1 VNILLSFGVVLLA
14 GLLAAKV
21 LRRARFP
28 SVTAYLLL
36 GILIGPGVLNLIPE
50 QVVNAS
56 GLVSNIVLG
65 IIAFGLG
72 QNFSR
77 QNFSKIG
84 KSIIL
89 ISLLEATGAWASV
102 FLASFLLLKQPLH
115 LSLLFGAIASATA
128 PAATVMIIREFRAR
142 GVFTNTLLGV
152 VALDDAWCL
161 IIFSVSLAL
170 ARTLQRPVTE
180 AFLLQKVLVSALL
193 EIGGAFACG
202 AAIATAVAYLSRYAK
217 TEADVLIYTLGF
229 VLLNTG
235 IALYLGFPV
244 LLANIFLGAVLVN
257 IRRENTR
264 FFEVFKRIDSPL
276 YLLFFVLAG
285 AHLEIGLLQ
294 TIGLIGVAYFGFRVA
309 GKLLGASLGG
319 YLSGA
324 PRRVRKYLG
333 FGLIPQAGVALGL
346 ALIAK
351 VEFYPMGGIIF
362 TTIMITT
369 IIYEVVGP
377 FFTKFAL
384 GRAGEIQAK
393 PLPNSAQ

>member
-1 VNILLSFGVVLLA
+1 
-14 GLLAAKV
+14 
-21 LRRARFP
+21 
-28 SVTAYLLL
+28 
-36 GILIGPGVLNLIPE
+36 
-50 QVVNAS
+50 
-56 GLVSNIVLG
+56 
-65 IIAFGLG
+65 
-72 QNFSR
+72 
-77 QNFSKIG
+77 
-84 KSIIL
+84 
-89 ISLLEATGAWASV
+89 
-102 FLASFLLLKQPLH
+102 
-115 LSLLFGAIASATA
+115 
-128 PAATVMIIREFRAR
+128 MIIREFRAR